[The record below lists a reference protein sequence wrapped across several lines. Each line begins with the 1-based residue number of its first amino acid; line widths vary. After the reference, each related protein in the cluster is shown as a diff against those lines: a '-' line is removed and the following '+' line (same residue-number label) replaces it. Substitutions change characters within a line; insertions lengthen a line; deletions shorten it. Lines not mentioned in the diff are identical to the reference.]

1 MKDRMPDLI
10 SLGECMVEMYS
21 DEPLG
26 TANTFHRSYGGDTLN
41 TLVMASRL
49 GTTNGYITRVGR
61 DPFGPYLLDSW
72 QNEGVDTS
80 HAQIVEGF
88 NGLYFIALLEKGQR
102 EFTYYRKGSAAT
114 TLRPEDV
121 DPVYISEAKMLHL
134 SGITQAISPS
144 CRQATLR
151 AAQLAHTHGVRVSYD
166 PNLRLQLWSLAEA
179 KAAMEEVLPYVDIM
193 LPSAPQETEQLA
205 GARSPEEAISFLWSR
220 GVDTVAVKMGESG
233 CLVGANGEIKALE
246 AVAPLGVVDT
256 TGAGDA
262 FNGVFLH
269 GLLQGMTPHEA
280 ARLGTV
286 ASGLK
291 VGARG
296 AIAGM
301 PTKQEIQAH
310 FPME

>member
-1 MKDRMPDLI
+1 MKERMPDLI
-10 SLGECMVEMYS
+10 SFGECMVEMYG

-49 GTTNGYITRVGR
+49 GTTTGYITRVGR
-61 DPFGPYLLDSW
+61 DHFGPYLLDSW

-80 HAQIVEGF
+80 RAQTVEGF

-121 DPVYISEAKMLHL
+121 DAIYISGAKMLHL

-144 CRQATLR
+144 CRWATLR
-151 AAQLAHTHGVRVSYD
+151 AAQLAHSSRVRVSYD
-166 PNLRLQLWSLAEA
+166 PNLRLQLWSLDEA
-179 KAAMEEVLPYVDIM
+179 RAAMEEVLPYVDIL

-205 GARSPEEAISFLWSR
+205 GAGSPEDAIHYFWSR
-220 GVDTVAVKMGESG
+220 DVDTVAVKLGEWG
-233 CLVGANGEIKALE
+233 CLVGTNGEIKALE

-262 FNGVFLH
+262 FNGAFLH
-269 GLLQGMTPHEA
+269 GLLQGMPPYDA

-286 ASGLK
+286 VSGLK
-291 VGARG
+291 VGAKG

-301 PTKQEIQAH
+301 PTKQEIRSH
-310 FPME
+310 FPVE